1 MTVHSEL
8 STNVTVKT
16 VCPELVRYDRTT
28 QARIA
33 EELEQLHGDTVLPE
47 IMNDYA
53 KCGTSAEKSA
63 LSSLLSIRPYLTVFV
78 TYAQFL
84 HITDECGPELD

>member
-1 MTVHSEL
+1 MRAMRLRSWLSAVIVTTLLSGCVTVHSEL

-16 VCPELVRYDRTT
+16 VCPELVKYDRET

-33 EELEQLHGDTVLPE
+33 EELMKLPEAAILPE

-53 KCGTSAEKSA
+53 KLRDICRK
-63 LSSLLSIRPYLTVFV
+63 IK
-78 TYAQFL
+78 
-84 HITDECGPELD
+84 D